1 MKYDGRVDRSTT
13 TLVQVTCRSCSRP
26 FTYTEAQ
33 KTAYHLRG
41 LHPPR
46 RCPDCRAFARAER
59 AADATGPT
67 PAR

>member
-1 MKYDGRVDRSTT
+1 MKYDGRVNRAAT
-13 TLVQVTCRSCSRP
+13 TLVQVTCRACSRL
-26 FTYTEAQ
+26 FSFSEAQ
-33 KTAYHLRG
+33 KADYNLRG

>member
-1 MKYDGRVDRSTT
+1 VKYDGRVNRAAT
-13 TLVQVTCRSCSRP
+13 TLVSVRCRDCSRP

-33 KTAYHLRG
+33 KADYAVRG